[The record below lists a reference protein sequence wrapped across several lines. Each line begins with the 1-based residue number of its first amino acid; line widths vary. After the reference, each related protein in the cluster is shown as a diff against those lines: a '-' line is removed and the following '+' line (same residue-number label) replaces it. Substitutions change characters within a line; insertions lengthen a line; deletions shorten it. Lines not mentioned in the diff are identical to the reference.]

1 MVVLVRLDLL
11 SHLLPV
17 LFVFVSDSLLKIL
30 SRVRQVSLT
39 HPERLVLLR
48 QTLTRLIE
56 EAVLFAEPAGFLF
69 DQDHLLLQVVV
80 LSGLVLINTS
90 KGGHAELLQRV
101 LLLLSIAVFDLRVPV
116 RLLFGL
122 RGRIITLTGI

>member
-1 MVVLVRLDLL
+1 MLVCLDLL

-17 LFVFVSDSLLKIL
+17 LFIFVSNSLLQVL
-30 SRVRQVSLT
+30 RRVRQVSLT

-69 DQDHLLLQVVV
+69 DQNHLLLQIVV
-80 LSGLVLINTS
+80 LSGLVLINAS

-116 RLLFGL
+116 GLLFGL
-122 RGRIITLTGI
+122 RGRIVALTGI

>member
-1 MVVLVRLDLL
+1 MIVLVRFDLL

-17 LFVFVSDSLLKIL
+17 LLVFISDSLLQVLRRI
-30 SRVRQVSLT
+30 RQVSLA
-39 HPERLVLLR
+39 HPECLVFLR

-56 EAVLFAEPAGFLF
+56 QAVLFAEPAGFLF

-80 LSGLVLINTS
+80 LSGLVLINTTE
-90 KGGHAELLQRV
+90 GGHAELLQRV
-101 LLLLSIAVFDLRVPV
+101 LLLFSIAVFHLPIPV

-122 RGRIITLTGI
+122 RGRIVALAGN